1 MGIVE
6 LSESEDGKSG
16 KLVDVLRTTSTIDHV
31 PVVLTIL
38 VQRGVMFMVQLL
50 SRRIELSVVEFWGRD
65 K

>member
-16 KLVDVLRTTSTIDHV
+16 KLVDVLRTTNTIDHV